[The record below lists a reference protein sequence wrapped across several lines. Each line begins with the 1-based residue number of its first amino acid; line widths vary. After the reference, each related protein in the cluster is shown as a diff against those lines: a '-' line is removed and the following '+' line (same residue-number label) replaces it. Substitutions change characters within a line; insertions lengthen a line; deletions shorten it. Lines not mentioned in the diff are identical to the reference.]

1 MYARI
6 LHMKRTTIFLDEGIE
21 RDLKALAA
29 RREEPMANLVR
40 EAISQY
46 LVGSADEVRELSF
59 VGAGRSGR
67 SDIAET
73 HEELLWDDL
82 APHGA
87 PSGVTAPRQRKSRA
101 PSGRRTRGR

>member
-1 MYARI
+1 MR
-6 LHMKRTTIFLDEGIE
+6 RTTIFLDEGAE

-40 EAISQY
+40 EAIAQY
-46 LVGSADEVRELSF
+46 LVRSADEVRELSF

-67 SDIAET
+67 SDISEI

-82 APHGA
+82 APHGSV
-87 PSGVTAPRQRKSRA
+87 PSGAPVQPRA
-101 PSGRRTRGR
+101 SVA

>member
-1 MYARI
+1 MR
-6 LHMKRTTIFLDEGIE
+6 RTTIFLDEGAE

-40 EAISQY
+40 EAIAQY
-46 LVGSADEVRELSF
+46 LVRSADEVRELSF

-73 HEELLWDDL
+73 HEDLLWGDL
-82 APHGA
+82 APHDSVPTGA
-87 PSGVTAPRQRKSRA
+87 ATQRRRKA
-101 PSGRRTRGR
+101 TTPASGRPRRRR

>member
-1 MYARI
+1 MR
-6 LHMKRTTIFLDEGIE
+6 RTTIFLDEGAE

-40 EAISQY
+40 EAIAQY
-46 LVGSADEVRELSF
+46 LVRSADEVRELSF

-73 HEELLWDDL
+73 HEELLWGEL
-82 APHGA
+82 APHDSA
-87 PSGVTAPRQRKSRA
+87 PPGPAMQRRRKTAAPAGRGPR
-101 PSGRRTRGR
+101 RR